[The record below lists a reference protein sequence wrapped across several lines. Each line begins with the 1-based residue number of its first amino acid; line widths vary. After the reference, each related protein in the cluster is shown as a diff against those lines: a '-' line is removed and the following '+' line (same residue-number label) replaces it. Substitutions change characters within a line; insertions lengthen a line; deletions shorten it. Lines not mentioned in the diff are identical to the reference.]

1 MTGPVVLF
9 VTLTLADA
17 RHWPALAERATSLG
31 CAAAVLQ
38 GDGPGLTHQLD
49 ALAAAGHESVLLAPV
64 TLGETGVPA
73 SWVGRVAR
81 WWLERHPDATM
92 RVLISGTVLRALPD
106 EPASVAGARTLRPN
120 GETLTN
126 PTWAD
131 PPPAHTHLLICRG
144 PRCSAKGAE
153 AASGVLEAELYRRGL
168 LDRDVLVTHTG
179 CLFPCNRA
187 PVVALQPQMS
197 WRTLTVEGVPA
208 LVDEIEQPGRRNR
221 AD

>member
-1 MTGPVVLF
+1 MTGPLTVF

-49 ALAAAGHESVLLAPV
+49 ALAEAGHESVLLAPV

-131 PPPAHTHLLICRG
+131 PPPVHTHLLICRG
-144 PRCSAKGAE
+144 PGAAPREPRRPAESWRRSCTAAGCSTATSWSPTPDACSRATGPPWWRCS
-153 AASGVLEAELYRRGL
+153 RR
-168 LDRDVLVTHTG
+168 
-179 CLFPCNRA
+179 
-187 PVVALQPQMS
+187 
-197 WRTLTVEGVPA
+197 
-208 LVDEIEQPGRRNR
+208 
-221 AD
+221 